1 MATRGLPAWPLI
13 GQETDTLPEP
23 ERLVLDAARAW
34 TGNGPAG
41 PMGAAALVLAAS
53 GMEGAALPFDA
64 ALRALPGLH
73 MQWPLCPAVSRGEA
87 TLLMALSVVQSGR
100 RALALAL
107 LHNLAPPLS
116 AYRAV
121 AELSVM
127 GCVFRRGGM
136 CLTARF

>member
-13 GQETDTLPEP
+13 GQQTDTLPEP

-34 TGNGPAG
+34 AGNGPAG
-41 PMGAAALVLAAS
+41 PMGEAALVLAAG
-53 GMEGAALPFDA
+53 GMEAAALPFDA
-64 ALRALPGLH
+64 ALRTLSGLR

-87 TLLMALSVVQSGR
+87 TLLMALAVAQSGR
-100 RALALAL
+100 RAVALAL
-107 LHNLAPPLS
+107 LHRLAPPLS

-127 GCVFRRGGM
+127 GCVFRRGGIW
-136 CLTARF
+136 LTAPL